1 MMFWRGMEHE
11 VLANYHTKCNIT
23 IRWWLN
29 PTAKGS
35 SPLWFL
41 MQSKQL
47 WLSSTLEVQVSAL
60 RHSSSNPSR
69 KTSGFLCGTPA
80 LGDSCVGRACHQHW
94 GIPAKSADVSA
105 FTKAKPKFNTQLVFL
120 AFFYCPL
127 NLVQMMEHCTTG
139 PSLGFFQGPAS
150 SRHPAVTAWSSSQ
163 SAVGFLLQLTNPLW
177 FYHRGFPQGYLL
189 PETISQNS

>member
-41 MQSKQL
+41 MQIKQL

-69 KTSGFLCGTPA
+69 KTSGFLCGLLL
-80 LGDSCVGRACHQHW
+80 LGTLVLAGLVISTEGFHL
-94 GIPAKSADVSA
+94 SADVSA

-127 NLVQMMEHCTTG
+127 NLVQMMEHCTIG

-177 FYHRGFPQGYLL
+177 FHHRGFLQGYLL